1 MTSDAYVPK
10 VPAGNSDDSHVVESQ
25 HPEVSPEPTELEE
38 AESDML
44 AAGFIVDILQ
54 DELENA
60 RKYQR
65 ECRDKYIAL
74 CDKTA
79 VVQ

>member
-1 MTSDAYVPK
+1 MSIDPK
-10 VPAGNSDDSHVVESQ
+10 
-25 HPEVSPEPTELEE
+25 PTRSELEE

-74 CDKTA
+74 CSKTE